1 MRLSTAGRYGL
12 RALVDLITHHDGTP
26 VSLASI
32 AERQQVSMGYLEH
45 MFSILKKAGLVL
57 SARGSQGGYHPVA
70 GLGSKTA
77 GEVLRVLEGDLHV
90 MEPEPEGN
98 SDPIRQCLRHK
109 LWDALDRGIAETVDD
124 VTLDSLAGLPAG
136 EGELDEPS

>member
-32 AERQQVSMGYLEH
+32 ADRQQVSMGYLEH
-45 MFSILKKAGLVL
+45 MFSNLKKAGLVL

-90 MEPEPEGN
+90 MEPDIDN

-124 VTLDSLAGLPAG
+124 VTLDSLAGLPAA

>member
-12 RALVDLITHHDGTP
+12 RALVDLITHHEGTP

-32 AERQQVSMGYLEH
+32 AERQQISMGYLEH
-45 MFSILKKAGLVL
+45 MFSILKKAGLVQ

-70 GLGSKTA
+70 GLGNKTA
-77 GEVLRVLEGDLHV
+77 GEVLRVLEGDLNV
-90 MEPEPEGN
+90 MEPGAQED
-98 SDPIRQCLRHK
+98 DPIRQCLRQQ

-124 VTLDSLAGLPAG
+124 VTLDSLAGLPAE
-136 EGELDEPS
+136 EGERDEPR